1 MNKPTAS
8 KKDCASVRR
17 KLSAFADGEVSLDWF
32 LAIEAHLKE
41 CPDCRLALVELRQ
54 LWQDL
59 DDSISVQ
66 PRPEFAREV
75 MRKITEQ
82 SPSSHLDWRNA
93 LANMF
98 PAPAAIAAMVLFG
111 LMMGGWMGRGLWQEG
126 IGPLATVA
134 TSQEQAVTLDALD
147 VFAPTPRGSLA
158 QGYFVLLS
166 EVTQVKQ

>member
-59 DDSISVQ
+59 DASISVR
-66 PRPEFAREV
+66 PRPEFAREL

-93 LANMF
+93 LVNMF

-111 LMMGGWMGRGLWQEG
+111 LMLGGWMGQTLWGEG
-126 IGPLATVA
+126 INPETIVA
-134 TSQEQAVTLDALD
+134 SAPGQTATLDALD

-158 QGYFVLLS
+158 QGYFVLVS
-166 EVTQVKQ
+166 EATQVKQ